1 MKKYICNRKT
11 YKEFIQY
18 ELNKYG
24 KWGGMLR
31 FIPVLFFEGQVVV
44 RHQILLRKAELYC
57 NTGHKLLGMIYRMRL
72 SRLQTRYGGMTI
84 PLNVFDKGLYV
95 LHVGPRNINGNAVVG
110 KNCALH
116 TNVGL
121 VAGGHNS
128 GAPSLGD
135 NVVIGT
141 GAVVLGDVSIA
152 DGIAIGANAVVNKD
166 FTEKNIAIAGVPAK
180 KISNN
185 GSSTWNPQK

>member
-24 KWGGMLR
+24 KWGGVLR

-95 LHVGPRNINGNAVVG
+95 LHVGPRNINGNAFSVLITATPTTQPHSWASRQTPLTVNFTYFASFM
-110 KNCALH
+110 KN
-116 TNVGL
+116 G
-121 VAGGHNS
+121 
-128 GAPSLGD
+128 
-135 NVVIGT
+135 
-141 GAVVLGDVSIA
+141 
-152 DGIAIGANAVVNKD
+152 
-166 FTEKNIAIAGVPAK
+166 F
-180 KISNN
+180 
-185 GSSTWNPQK
+185 